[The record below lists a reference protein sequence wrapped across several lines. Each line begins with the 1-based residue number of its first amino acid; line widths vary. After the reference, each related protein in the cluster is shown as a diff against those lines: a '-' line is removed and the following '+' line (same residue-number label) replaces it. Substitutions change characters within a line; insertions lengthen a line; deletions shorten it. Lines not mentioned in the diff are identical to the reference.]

1 MRFLLFCFSLV
12 FSLYSHASSE
22 IRSSNNSSCE
32 QSDFQPWELSSGVG
46 QGMYDGFQA
55 SDSIVNIDEG
65 DETQFGVRLTYRFGG
80 AEPIDCTRFQHLVER
95 EQEAY
100 TTQLELKVKQLE
112 AKLAKQGAV
121 DVSRIKFK

>member
-1 MRFLLFCFSLV
+1 
-12 FSLYSHASSE
+12 
-22 IRSSNNSSCE
+22 
-32 QSDFQPWELSSGVG
+32 
-46 QGMYDGFQA
+46 MYDGFQA